1 MNPHELD
8 RIADALSAS
17 GAMDTVHAESFKR
30 NYRDSWE
37 REYAEARRQAQV
49 LEASRPWYIK
59 LFMGNPLYPILIV
72 IVLAFAAQKLIS

>member
-17 GAMDTVHAESFKR
+17 GAMDTVHAESFK
-30 NYRDSWE
+30 RDSWE